1 MIKLQQ
7 VNKSGQIPHDDVI
20 RLQIVLHAF
29 FNNLEYSR
37 AELECL
43 ALLSK
48 TKEITVS
55 AFCNLCVEKGIF
67 KTGQSARNF
76 ITKIQKVN
84 TIIEKPGKKK
94 TVVINPDLGII
105 ADGNILLN
113 YKFVGLEILDQSE
126 N

>member
-1 MIKLQQ
+1 MLKIKQ
-7 VNKSGQIPHDDVI
+7 VNKSGQIPHTDII
-20 RLQIVLHAF
+20 RLQLVVHAF
-29 FNNLEYSR
+29 FNNLEYSK

-43 ALLSK
+43 ALLSQ
-48 TKEITVS
+48 TNEITVS

-94 TVVINPDLGII
+94 TVLLNPELGII

-113 YKFVGLEILDQSE
+113 YKFVGLEVFDQQ
-126 N
+126 